1 MVDYKLLNMTEEI
14 EMARI
19 RKLLSLFLCLVMVLS
34 FFPAAY
40 AEGENEGTITGE
52 QDCDHDHEE
61 ETQGT
66 IAPVEEEPVGAIHE
80 SPDTEPGEDS
90 VGDGVLDVPED
101 KELEPDLVRVEFI
114 CDPKDT
120 VITVYDL
127 SQLDEKGEPAVI
139 NPEENGTWL
148 LTPGEYIYCATVNGN
163 QYAKDVDFVVGEDEK
178 SLTIRV
184 SEKYFRLVDELA
196 ERRIGQAGLQ
206 FIGTAVGSTPYAK
219 VVTSYTTS
227 TTVGTIRYIS
237 QISSSDYFNWS
248 YWPSSSFGYYSGP
261 GTECGT
267 ASISMALS
275 YVGVNKTPKNIL
287 EAYNGQTMFGVTWGN
302 ATYVSAS
309 LSTAISNYANGNGKY
324 TPPVVHLPTY
334 TTQGH
339 YVVIAGQISSTQYA
353 ILDPASD
360 TIGTMTISGTT
371 WSYGGKTGTIDQVHQ
386 WHNPAAQIDNTYA
399 GKCDVYPTWLTVT
412 TTSGT
417 SVMSQPCSSG
427 TDSSSTQ
434 VKYLSKDSK
443 FEVTDVYV
451 NTYGVCWYKGKVV
464 SSGEEGFLFSGNCS
478 VTEYKT
484 NRITASDNKYDPPT
498 QLENPHGFYVTWLL
512 SSEHLWLDYIWGDI
526 TNTETGESGLINKA
540 EISNVRSLTYRL
552 GSENSN
558 EPVDANMPFSKLS
571 PGHYIAQVS
580 VKPVYYYGTGADG
593 KTLSQYRKQTAD
605 RPISFSFDVV
615 PQGTHVHDRGTYM
628 YYEEA
633 HPHRKCYQCSSC
645 GTIWADSNS
654 YTVLP
659 GCADCRPEKPVLIG
673 LEGTH
678 NALEPV
684 TFTWNDTARTT
695 HYNIWIYKQNGSGEY
710 EYYDHT
716 NYVSSGYQLNCSVGN
731 YKAELQAYNSDLWES
746 DNSDWVHTTSDPTF
760 FTVVMPTYIISY
772 NANGG
777 TGAPEPQEKLYDVT
791 LTLSDT
797 KPTRADE
804 AAGSYTVTLDP
815 RGGSVSSTK
824 LTAARTTSYTF
835 KNWNTAANGSGTAYN
850 PGANYT
856 ANADVTLYAQWNSST
871 TTAAVT
877 LPTPTRDG
885 YSFKGWATSA
895 AATSGMTGSY
905 TPSGDVTLYAIWE
918 QTTAGN
924 LEILSVTGHPGKEIL
939 VPIWLSSN
947 PGLYTI
953 NFHVNFDSTVLQ
965 LTGVEDG
972 SLTGWSYSS
981 KSSYIHW
988 ETPDDTD
995 KTGTGVIVK
1004 LRFQILENAA
1014 DGELTLS
1021 IDDLEAFNREEK
1033 AISFG
1038 RIPGI
1043 VTVSSRIAGDVNGD
1057 GEVSILDLVRFRKY
1071 LMHDTSDINA
1081 SNADV
1086 TGDGSVNSQDLV
1098 RLRKYLVGDPT
1109 AVLD

>member
-1 MVDYKLLNMTEEI
+1 
-14 EMARI
+14 MAKI
-19 RKLLSLFLCLVMVLS
+19 RKLLSLLLCLVMVLS

-40 AEGENEGTITGE
+40 AEGESEGTITEE
-52 QDCDHDHEE
+52 QDCDHDHEQEE
-61 ETQGT
+61 ETQGS
-66 IAPVEEEPVGAIHE
+66 IALVEEEP
-80 SPDTEPGEDS
+80 EDEL
-90 VGDGVLDVPED
+90 VGDGVLDVPEAD
-101 KELEPDLVRVEFI
+101 EAGEEHEGLVRVEFI
-114 CDPKDT
+114 CDPEDAI
-120 VITVYDL
+120 ITVYDP
-127 SQLDEKGEPAVI
+127 SQTDENGDPIVI
-139 NPEENGTWL
+139 EPEEDGTWL
-148 LTPGEYIYCATVNGN
+148 LAPGEYLYDAEREGYAGKLFERLAVEKTKKAHQIEVSLLPEQLVSSYKQIGNNADKTSTSYSYLLDVPLYGQETHYTCADGSARMVITYYFNHGFQTGYSSTAPSESQLVSKYGKGSVAPIENGLRDYCGVSYGVEWKTNKETFYNYLYESLSRGKPIVINITLSSSSLFG
-163 QYAKDVDFVVGEDEK
+163 YTAKD
-178 SLTIRV
+178 
-184 SEKYFRLVDELA
+184 
-196 ERRIGQAGLQ
+196 
-206 FIGTAVGSTPYAK
+206 
-219 VVTSYTTS
+219 
-227 TTVGTIRYIS
+227 
-237 QISSSDYFNWS
+237 
-248 YWPSSSFGYYSGP
+248 
-261 GTECGT
+261 
-267 ASISMALS
+267 
-275 YVGVNKTPKNIL
+275 
-287 EAYNGQTMFGVTWGN
+287 
-302 ATYVSAS
+302 
-309 LSTAISNYANGNGKY
+309 
-324 TPPVVHLPTY
+324 
-334 TTQGH
+334 GH
-339 YVVIAGQISSTQYA
+339 YVVAVGLSRSG
-353 ILDPASD
+353 D
-360 TIGTMTISGTT
+360 TIKIVINDPYSASSFHGEGFIGQQITLDFDDVYEVMNYIDREN
-371 WSYGGKTGTIDQVHQ
+371 TGLVVS
-386 WHNPAAQIDNTYA
+386 PPEYA
-399 GKCDVYPTWLTVT
+399 DTCDVYPTWLTVT

-464 SSGEEGFLFSGNCS
+464 SSGEEGYLFSGNCS

-885 YSFKGWATSA
+885 YNFKGWATSA

-924 LEILSVTGHPGKEIL
+924 LEILSVTGHPGNEIL
-939 VPIWLSSN
+939 VPIRLSSN

-953 NFHVNFDSTVLQ
+953 TFHLNFDSAVLQ
-965 LTGVEDG
+965 LTGVENG
-972 SLTGWSYSS
+972 TLTGWSFSQ
-981 KSSYIHW
+981 KSGYVHW
-988 ETPDDTD
+988 ETPDDMD
-995 KTGTGVIVK
+995 KTGSGVIVK

-1014 DGELTLS
+1014 DGELALS

-1038 RIPGI
+1038 RIPGT
-1043 VTVSSRIAGDVNGD
+1043 VTVSSRTAGDVNGD
-1057 GEVSILDLVRFRKY
+1057 GEISILDLVRLRKY
-1071 LMHDTSDINA
+1071 LMHDPTNINA
-1081 SNADV
+1081 ANADV

-1098 RLRKYLVGDPT
+1098 RLRKYLAGDPYT
-1109 AVLD
+1109 VLD

>member
-1 MVDYKLLNMTEEI
+1 MLSGIEDHLILLHDNRPCCSQNKSKERAMK
-14 EMARI
+14 RNV
-19 RKLLSLFLCLVMVLS
+19 RKLFAMFLCLLMVLG
-34 FFPAAY
+34 FFPTAY
-40 AEGENEGTITGE
+40 AEGESEGTITE
-52 QDCDHDHEE
+52 EHDCDHDHEE
-61 ETQGT
+61 ENQGA
-66 IAPVEEEPVGAIHE
+66 IAPVKEEPEEEKSE
-80 SPDTEPGEDS
+80 EP
-90 VGDGVLDVPED
+90 VGDGVLDVPETEGVAID
-101 KELEPDLVRVEFI
+101 AAVIAPLTTHSVVMTSSEFI
-114 CDPKDT
+114 GYLQYVVDRGDSKYGSGDQYSIGLYKGGHIYFDCWGLGESIICTNGQIVYNRNTSLNPWDLWDT
-120 VITVYDL
+120 SCGCGSNGGDWLKAQCQLSNDFSNIVPGKWLFRDNSSGSCYHVGYYIGNEKVI
-127 SQLDEKGEPAVI
+127 E
-139 NPEENGTWL
+139 
-148 LTPGEYIYCATVNGN
+148 
-163 QYAKDVDFVVGEDEK
+163 
-178 SLTIRV
+178 
-184 SEKYFRLVDELA
+184 
-196 ERRIGQAGLQ
+196 
-206 FIGTAVGSTPYAK
+206 
-219 VVTSYTTS
+219 S
-227 TTVGTIRYIS
+227 TTDGTGNTQISTIDSSGHSNIRGSAWTWTSHGKVPWIDYIS
-237 QISSSDYFNWS
+237 S
-248 YWPSSSFGYYSGP
+248 Y
-261 GTECGT
+261 
-267 ASISMALS
+267 A
-275 YVGVNKTPKNIL
+275 
-287 EAYNGQTMFGVTWGN
+287 
-302 ATYVSAS
+302 
-309 LSTAISNYANGNGKY
+309 
-324 TPPVVHLPTY
+324 
-334 TTQGH
+334 
-339 YVVIAGQISSTQYA
+339 
-353 ILDPASD
+353 DR
-360 TIGTMTISGTT
+360 
-371 WSYGGKTGTIDQVHQ
+371 
-386 WHNPAAQIDNTYA
+386 
-399 GKCDVYPTWLTVT
+399 CDVYPTWLTVT

-464 SSGEEGFLFSGNCS
+464 SSGEEGYLFSGNCS

-760 FTVVMPTYIISY
+760 FTVVMPTYSISY

-777 TGAPEPQEKLYDVT
+777 TGAPEAQDKTHDVT
-791 LTLSDT
+791 LKLST
-797 KPTRADE
+797 VKPTRAS
-804 AAGSYTVTLDP
+804 ASAGNYMVTLDAN
-815 RGGSVSSTK
+815 GGSVSSTK

-895 AATSGMTGSY
+895 AATSGTTGSY

-918 QTTAGN
+918 QSTAGS

-939 VPIWLSSN
+939 VPIRLSSN

-972 SLTGWSYSS
+972 SLTGWSFSQ
-981 KSSYIHW
+981 KSGYVHW

-995 KTGTGVIVK
+995 KTGTGEIVK

-1038 RIPGI
+1038 RIPGT

-1057 GEVSILDLVRFRKY
+1057 GEISILDLVRLRKY